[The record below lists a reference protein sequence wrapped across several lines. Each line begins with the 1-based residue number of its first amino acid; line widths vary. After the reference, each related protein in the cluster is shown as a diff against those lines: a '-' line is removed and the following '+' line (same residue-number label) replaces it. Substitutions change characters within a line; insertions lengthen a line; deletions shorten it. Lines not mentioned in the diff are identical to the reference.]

1 MTAALAEQLTS
12 IDGFVAATRTA
23 VFVRRADNLLL
34 IRPEKTLGIN
44 ETGAAII
51 EGLYNRQGRKAI
63 EVLTPLALRFGVT
76 LDRVAGDARALLDTV
91 GSLMQGDFSPR
102 PNVRFTKYDRGL
114 VRFPILAEIALTY
127 ECQNRCLFCYA
138 DSPHRA
144 GRHRLMTT
152 AEVRLVM
159 DKVLH
164 QAHVP
169 SLSFTGGESSLRR
182 DLPELVR
189 HGERLGL
196 RVNLITNGVR
206 AADPEYVAGL
216 VGAGLASAQVSLEAA
231 DAGLHDAIVG
241 RPGAHART
249 VAGILN
255 FRRSG
260 IHVHTNTT
268 LCAPNLEHAP
278 EIVRFVARGLGLKT
292 LSMNMVIRTGMAE
305 SGARV
310 GVTYAQV
317 AERLPALLATA
328 AEEGVRL
335 VWYSPLPY
343 CLFNPVLHDLGGKA
357 CACVDGILSIDPAGQ
372 VLPCSSFGSGIGS
385 LLARPFDEI
394 YGSAAARYWREKR
407 FTPPACRSC
416 PDVDVCGGACPLYW
430 DAAGSFAELPRPGA
444 ADTRARALWECER
457 AAGQSFGVAAPGV

>member
-1 MTAALAEQLTS
+1 MSAALAEQLTF

-51 EGLYNRQGRKAI
+51 EALYNRDGRKAADA
-63 EVLTPLALRFGVT
+63 LAPLARRFGVE
-76 LDRVAGDARALLDTV
+76 LGRVAGDARALLDTV
-91 GSLMQGDFSPR
+91 ASLMRGDFSPR
-102 PNVRFTKYDRGL
+102 PNVRFTKFDRGL

-144 GRHRLMTT
+144 GRQRLMTT
-152 AEVRLVM
+152 DEVRLVM
-159 DKVLH
+159 DKILH

-182 DLPELVR
+182 DLPKLVR

-206 AADPEYVAGL
+206 AGDADYAAGL
-216 VGAGLASAQVSLEAA
+216 VDAGLASAQVSVEAA

-249 VAGILN
+249 VAGVEN
-255 FRRSG
+255 FRRLG

-278 EIVRFVARGLGLKT
+278 AIVRFVARDLGLKT

-305 SGARV
+305 SGSPV
-310 GVTYAQV
+310 GVTYAEV
-317 AERLPALLATA
+317 AERLPVLLATA
-328 AEEGVRL
+328 VEEGVRL
-335 VWYSPLPY
+335 VWYSPMPY

-357 CACVDGILSIDPAGQ
+357 CACVDGILSIDPSGQ
-372 VLPCSSFGSGIGS
+372 VLPCSSFDAGLGS
-385 LLARPFDEI
+385 LLTRPFEEI
-394 YGSAAARYWREKR
+394 FGGEAARYWREKR
-407 FTPPACRSC
+407 FTPPACRAC

-444 ADTRARALWECER
+444 DNAAARVLWEQAR
-457 AAGQSFGVAAPGV
+457 AAGRSFGVAAPRP